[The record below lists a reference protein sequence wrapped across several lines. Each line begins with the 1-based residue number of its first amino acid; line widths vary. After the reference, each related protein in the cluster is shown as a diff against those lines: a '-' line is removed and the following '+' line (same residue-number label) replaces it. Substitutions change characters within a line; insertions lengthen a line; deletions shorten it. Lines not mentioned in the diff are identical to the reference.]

1 MAERLLFEA
10 QHREGPQHEPR
21 HEASAQQSHCSGN
34 LFASSVLRSRFF
46 AVPLFSRQV
55 IGSLLLVGTLPN
67 LESFISTFISLAYS
81 SPQQNRW
88 D

>member
-1 MAERLLFEA
+1 LVCEPLRL
-10 QHREGPQHEPR
+10 Q
-21 HEASAQQSHCSGN
+21 CS
-34 LFASSVLRSRFF
+34 RSRFLQL
-46 AVPLFSRQV
+46 PLFSRQV
-55 IGSLLLVGTLPN
+55 IGSLLVVGTLPK

>member
-1 MAERLLFEA
+1 MSPATK
-10 QHREGPQHEPR
+10 PP
-21 HEASAQQSHCSGN
+21 QQSHCSAN
-34 LFASSVLRSRFF
+34 LFASSALRSRFF
-46 AVPLFSRQV
+46 QLPLFSRQV
-55 IGSLLLVGTLPN
+55 IGSLLVVGTLPN